1 MSRRSERGGE
11 RPPRERERGRGR
23 RLLGRLRDAVG
34 RVREDVAAIQE
45 RDPAAGGTLDVLLFY
60 PGMTAVWTHRVAH
73 ALWRRDHHF
82 AARLLSHSA
91 RLLTAV
97 EIHPGAEL
105 GRRVTIDH
113 GAGVVVGETADVGDD
128 VHFYHGVTLGANQP
142 HAGKRHPTVE
152 SDVVLGAG
160 ATLVGAITVGA
171 GASIGASAVVSKD
184 VPPGATMV
192 GNPAR
197 RVDEADESDEADG
210 TSADAADERGASTD
224 GPLENGECADE
235 AVSEGH
241 ADGGT
246 EPNPD
251 DDAAPE
257 ADCGEGEGSGADA
270 THSRHPC

>member
-1 MSRRSERGGE
+1 MARRSG
-11 RPPRERERGRGR
+11 RERG
-23 RLLGRLRDAVG
+23 LFGRLRDAVA

-73 ALWRRDHHF
+73 ALWKRDRRF

-160 ATLVGAITVGA
+160 ATLVGAITVGE

-197 RVDEADESDEADG
+197 RVDEADETEEA
-210 TSADAADERGASTD
+210 D

-241 ADGGT
+241 ADGSG
-246 EPNPD
+246 EED
-251 DDAAPE
+251 DVGASETDCGDDSE
-257 ADCGEGEGSGADA
+257 ADAETA
-270 THSRHPC
+270 HSRQPC